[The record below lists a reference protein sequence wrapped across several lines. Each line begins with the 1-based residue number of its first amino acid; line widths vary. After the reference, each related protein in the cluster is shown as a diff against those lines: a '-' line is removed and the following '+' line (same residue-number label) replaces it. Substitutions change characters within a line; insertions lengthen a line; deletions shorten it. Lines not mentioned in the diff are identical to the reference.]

1 MEHRVVM
8 DDSVSALDLR
18 QVERRD
24 RLAAWERTMAGRLVP
39 MGVDLSADS
48 DDDPHGMCRSLDLS
62 DIRVT
67 QWDCPELKLVR
78 TKRMV
83 ETTDIEALILL
94 TASAGSQ
101 FFELDSGTACMESGS
116 ALISTT
122 RVAYSSTVS
131 SGLRKRSVVIPF
143 AALAPYDT
151 GGAVPDCL
159 MLDQSRP
166 LTRLLI
172 SFVDSMGTHITSMD
186 SAEVDAARDALLTLV
201 AGVIRSNTCAAY
213 DGPALLPALRSQL
226 EGWIKEHLRGGPIRV
241 VDMAKAFNVSSRTV
255 HRAFS
260 LTGDTVGSVVR
271 MQRLAGARRDVVAT
285 SLPIGSIAH
294 RWGYYDASHFGREFK
309 TFLSMSPS
317 DYRDSFGAFHVGK
330 RSDIET
336 PNPRF
341 ASTMNDLAS

>member
-1 MEHRVVM
+1 M
-8 DDSVSALDLR
+8 LDLR

-24 RLAAWERTMAGRLVP
+24 RRAAWERAMAGRLVP
-39 MGVDLSADS
+39 MGVHLSADS
-48 DDDPHGMCRSLDLS
+48 DEDNHGMFRSLDLS
-62 DIRVT
+62 DNKVT
-67 QWDCPELKLVR
+67 QWECPELKLVR
-78 TKRMV
+78 TKRLV
-83 ETTDIEALILL
+83 ETTDTEALMLL
-94 TASAGSQ
+94 TASTGSQ
-101 FFELDSGTACMESGS
+101 IFELDSGTARMEAGS

-131 SGLRKRSVVIPF
+131 SGLRMRSVVIPF

-151 GGAVPDCL
+151 GGAIPDCL

-166 LTRLLI
+166 LARLLI
-172 SFVDSMGTHITSMD
+172 SFVDSMGTHITCMGP
-186 SAEVDAARDALLTLV
+186 AEVDAAGDALLTLV
-201 AGVIRSNTCAAY
+201 AGVIRSNTRAAY
-213 DGPALLPALRSQL
+213 DGPALRSQL

-255 HRAFS
+255 NRAFS

-271 MQRLAGARRDVVAT
+271 MQRLAGARRDVVA

-317 DYRDSFGAFHVGK
+317 DYRDSFGTSHVGK
-330 RSDIET
+330 RSEMET
-336 PNPRF
+336 LNPRF
-341 ASTMNDLAS
+341 ASTMIDLAS

>member
-1 MEHRVVM
+1 M

-201 AGVIRSNTCAAY
+201 AGVIRSNTCAA
-213 DGPALLPALRSQL
+213 
-226 EGWIKEHLRGGPIRV
+226 
-241 VDMAKAFNVSSRTV
+241 
-255 HRAFS
+255 
-260 LTGDTVGSVVR
+260 
-271 MQRLAGARRDVVAT
+271 
-285 SLPIGSIAH
+285 
-294 RWGYYDASHFGREFK
+294 
-309 TFLSMSPS
+309 
-317 DYRDSFGAFHVGK
+317 
-330 RSDIET
+330 
-336 PNPRF
+336 
-341 ASTMNDLAS
+341 

>member
-1 MEHRVVM
+1 
-8 DDSVSALDLR
+8 
-18 QVERRD
+18 
-24 RLAAWERTMAGRLVP
+24 
-39 MGVDLSADS
+39 
-48 DDDPHGMCRSLDLS
+48 
-62 DIRVT
+62 
-67 QWDCPELKLVR
+67 
-78 TKRMV
+78 
-83 ETTDIEALILL
+83 
-94 TASAGSQ
+94 
-101 FFELDSGTACMESGS
+101 
-116 ALISTT
+116 
-122 RVAYSSTVS
+122 
-131 SGLRKRSVVIPF
+131 
-143 AALAPYDT
+143 
-151 GGAVPDCL
+151 
-159 MLDQSRP
+159 
-166 LTRLLI
+166 
-172 SFVDSMGTHITSMD
+172 
-186 SAEVDAARDALLTLV
+186 AEVDAARDALLTLV